1 MRRMIFSG
9 NSDDCRDI
17 TGDFCEEEYCDVAR
31 VLASDGSGFCVVWSY
46 SEKVNNACWCIGFQ
60 QLDEDIPI
68 PEWVKDVTIGTAPN
82 GYSVQI
88 GMTVPDD
95 VWVEWGL
102 DEVDE

>member
-1 MRRMIFSG
+1 MKRMILSG

-31 VLASDGSGFCVVWSY
+31 VLAPDGSGFCVVWSY
-46 SEKVNNACWCIGFQ
+46 SEKVRNACWCIGFQ
-60 QLDEDIPI
+60 QLDEDVPI
-68 PEWVKDVTIGTAPN
+68 PEWVKDVTIDTAEN

-95 VWVEWGL
+95 VWVDWVVKE
-102 DEVDE
+102 